1 MSSKKT
7 KLLESAQ
14 KNILKGQLDRA
25 IAEYRQII
33 ELDPSDLRHRQ
44 KIAEL
49 LTKAKRNEDAI
60 KEYTFIAKHYIETDH
75 YLKAIAVYKQIQK
88 LDPLNPEITL
98 TLASLNEKQG
108 LIGNA
113 VAEYAAVVQIYEK
126 NGENLKA
133 LKALENIMALDADNS
148 AVKLRIAEKYFTVG
162 SEEKSFETFAS
173 LLQELKTRND
183 ENGFSLIAE
192 RAVNL
197 FGERMKESLRQS
209 ADNHAVE
216 DLENEIGPDT
226 SENITPQPDTPDLQ
240 PETVSTPPDSTP
252 EPAPSTGIIDSTPY
266 EEIEY
271 IEDILPI
278 DDDELS
284 EHATFP
290 ENSDEWEEEIELPSL
305 DAFPESSVASIV
317 DQEALEELDAVDEL
331 DEIELELEIDNELS
345 LEPATFSD
353 SSLFQYDG
361 NFDLGKDLSLFADEI
376 DFELFSKQDQG
387 TVFDSTNSGFTKA
400 ELDNEDAE
408 SHYSLG
414 LAYKEMGLWDE
425 AIAEFIVASRSSERK
440 IDALI
445 LEGVCLR
452 ELGSVAKAVEI
463 LADTLKYENITED
476 ECLGVQYEL
485 ALCHEASGDFDMAR
499 SMLTGIVK
507 VRPTFSD
514 VASRLKNLP
523 A

>member
-14 KNILKGQLDRA
+14 KNVLKGQLDRA

-49 LTKAKRNEDAI
+49 LTKAKRNDEAI
-60 KEYTFIAKHYIETDH
+60 KEYTNIAKNYIDSVY

-88 LDPLNPEITL
+88 LDPVNPEIAL

-113 VAEYAAVVQIYEK
+113 VAEYASAVQIYEK
-126 NGENLKA
+126 SGENLKA
-133 LKALENIMALDADNS
+133 LKSLENIMSLDSGNS
-148 AVKLRIAEKYFTVG
+148 AVKLRIAEKYFTTG
-162 SEEKSFETFAS
+162 SEDKSFETFAS
-173 LLQELKTRND
+173 LLNDLRERSD

-192 RAVNL
+192 RAYNF
-197 FGERMKESLRQS
+197 FGDR
-209 ADNHAVE
+209 V
-216 DLENEIGPDT
+216 NEILGQTTDINTSSLPSEIESQK
-226 SENITPQPDTPDLQ
+226 SENVIPLPEPPDNQ
-240 PETVSTPPDSTP
+240 PETAIFSPDFAP
-252 EPAPSTGIIDSTPY
+252 DNEPSTDSAPY

-271 IEDILPI
+271 IEEVEYIEDIIPI
-278 DDDELS
+278 DDDE
-284 EHATFP
+284 HATFA
-290 ENSDEWEEEIELPSL
+290 ENNDEWEEEIELPSL
-305 DAFPESSVASIV
+305 DAHPESIADQDV
-317 DQEALEELDAVDEL
+317 DREVLEELDTVVEL

-345 LEPATFSD
+345 IESALFSQSPLLQAD
-353 SSLFQYDG
+353 DT
-361 NFDLGKDLSLFADEI
+361 FDLGKDLSLFADEL
-376 DFELFSKQDQG
+376 DFDLLSGQDQD
-387 TVFDSTNSGFTKA
+387 TAFDITNSGFKKG

-440 IDALI
+440 IDSLI
-445 LEGVCLR
+445 LQGSCLR
-452 ELGSVAKAVEI
+452 EIGSIAKAIEI
-463 LADTLKYENITED
+463 LSDTLRFEGINED

-485 ALCHEASGDFDMAR
+485 ALCHEASGDFDKAR
-499 SMLTGIVK
+499 SMLKDIMA
-507 VRPTFSD
+507 VRETFSD
-514 VASRLKNLP
+514 AATRLKNLP

>member
-49 LTKAKRNEDAI
+49 LTKAKRTEDAI
-60 KEYTFIAKHYIETDH
+60 KEYTFIAKHYIDSDH

-197 FGERMKESLRQS
+197 FGERMKEYLRQT
-209 ADNHAVE
+209 AAEQAGEVME
-216 DLENEIGPDT
+216 DEIGPET
-226 SENITPQPDTPDLQ
+226 SENISPQPDTPDLQ

-252 EPAPSTGIIDSTPY
+252 GHAPSTGIIDY

-278 DDDELS
+278 DDDEMC
-284 EHATFP
+284 EHATFT
-290 ENSDEWEEEIELPSL
+290 ENGDEWEEEIELPSL
-305 DAFPESSVASIV
+305 DASPESSVDSIA
-317 DQEALEELDAVDEL
+317 DQEALEELDTVDEL
-331 DEIELELEIDNELS
+331 DEIEFEMEIDNELS
-345 LEPATFSD
+345 IEPATFSD
-353 SSLFQYDG
+353 SSLFQPDG

-376 DFELFSKQDQG
+376 DFELFNKQDEG
-387 TVFDSTNSGFTKA
+387 TAFDSATSGFTKG

-440 IDALI
+440 IDSLI

-452 ELGSVAKAVEI
+452 ELGSVAKAIEI
-463 LADTLKYENITED
+463 LADTLKYEHITED

-514 VASRLKNLP
+514 VAARLKNLS

>member
-1 MSSKKT
+1 MSLKKT

-14 KNILKGQLDRA
+14 KNILKNQLDRA

-44 KIAEL
+44 KIAEI
-49 LTKAKRNEDAI
+49 LTKAKRNDEAVN
-60 KEYTFIAKHYIETDH
+60 EYTFIAKHYVDSVH

-88 LDPLNPEITL
+88 LDPLNPEIAL

-113 VAEYAAVVQIYEK
+113 VSEYASAVQIYEK

-133 LKALENIMALDADNS
+133 LKALESIMSLDSDNA
-148 AVKLRIAEKYFTVG
+148 AVKLRLAEKYFKTG
-162 SEEKSFETFAS
+162 SEDKSFEIFTS
-173 LLQELKTRND
+173 LLDELKERND
-183 ENGFSLIAE
+183 ENGFSLISE

-197 FGERMKESLRQS
+197 FGDSFKTYLAQTTDTDSCEIRQS
-209 ADNHAVE
+209 
-216 DLENEIGPDT
+216 EIDSKASKNATPLPDT
-226 SENITPQPDTPDLQ
+226 HKNIPAHIENPSAPALLHEPSEEIAD
-240 PETVSTPPDSTP
+240 
-252 EPAPSTGIIDSTPY
+252 PAPH

-278 DDDELS
+278 DDDENND
-284 EHATFP
+284 HATFT
-290 ENSDEWEEEIELPSL
+290 ENIDEWEEELELPSH
-305 DAFPESSVASIV
+305 DSPPESFI
-317 DQEALEELDAVDEL
+317 DQDAAQEVIEELDSFDDL
-331 DEIELELEIDNELS
+331 DEIELEMEIDDELS
-345 LEPATFSD
+345 EEPASVSD
-353 SSLFQYDG
+353 FLLATSAET
-361 NFDLGKDLSLFADEI
+361 FDLGKDLSMFADEI
-376 DFELFSKQDQG
+376 DFDLFSGQEQD
-387 TVFDSTNSGFTKA
+387 TAFDISNSGFKKG

-452 ELGSVAKAVEI
+452 ETGNITRAVEI
-463 LADTLKYENITED
+463 LADTLKDEKLTED
-476 ECLGVQYEL
+476 ERLGIQYEL
-485 ALCHEASGDFDMAR
+485 ALCHEVSGEIAMAR
-499 SMLTGIVK
+499 SMLTDIIAA
-507 VRPTFSD
+507 RPAFSD
-514 VASRLKNLP
+514 VAARLNNLP
-523 A
+523 T